1 VVIETESMPDL
12 AVERKSPDV
21 LIARLSG
28 NWRGCGALPAMEII
42 GRTFSEGVVKS
53 LEFDSSGLTGWDSRF
68 VAFIVR
74 CSDLCRAYDVALKDD
89 GLPEGV
95 RRLLRLSRTRP
106 IKKETRHLAS
116 AKFHFLENVGE
127 QALRNW
133 DGLLGLLTFLGE
145 NVLALGKLLRG
156 RAQFRWA
163 DALLVMQQCG
173 PEALGIVAMINFL
186 VGLIL
191 AFVGAIQ
198 LQRFGATI
206 YVADLVG
213 IATVREMGC
222 IMTGIILC
230 GRTGAAFAAQL
241 ATMKLNEE
249 ISALQTFGISP
260 IEFLVLPRMIALILV
275 MPFLCIFAD
284 LISILG
290 GYVVSL
296 GILDITSTVYLN
308 RTIDAIELKS
318 FLLGIAKGS
327 FFGFLVAYT
336 GCLRG
341 MQSGYNAAA
350 VGHATT
356 RAVVTGIATI
366 IASDGVFAVICHA
379 LDI

>member
-1 VVIETESMPDL
+1 M
-12 AVERKSPDV
+12 

-28 NWRGCGALPAMEII
+28 DWRGRGALPPVAVI
-42 GRTFSEGVVKS
+42 GRSLDGGVVKS
-53 LEFDSSGLTGWDSRF
+53 LDFDATALSGWDSRF
-68 VAFIVR
+68 VAFIAR
-74 CSDLCRAYDVALKDD
+74 CSELCRSHDIAFKDE
-89 GLPEGV
+89 GLPTGV
-95 RRLLRLSRTRP
+95 RSLLRLSRAVPTKRD
-106 IKKETRHLAS
+106 TRHLAP

-127 QALRNW
+127 HALRNW

-145 NVLALGKLLRG
+145 NVVALGKLVRR

-230 GRTGAAFAAQL
+230 GRTGAAFAAEL

-260 IEFLVLPRMIALILV
+260 FEFLVLPRMIALILV

-284 LISILG
+284 VISILG
-290 GYVVSL
+290 GYVISL

-308 RTIDAIELKS
+308 RTMDAIELKS

-327 FFGFLVAYT
+327 FFGFLVAFT

-356 RAVVTGIATI
+356 RAVVTGISTI
-366 IASDGVFAVICHA
+366 IASDGLFAVLCHA
-379 LDI
+379 LNI